1 MATRDEIQSEINGLK
16 NLLAQR
22 DNDALEAI
30 DTLVV
35 GVAECT
41 NILKLPQLIF
51 DTLKDFYETAKAR
64 IELRTKLR
72 ELIEQLE
79 GAEE

>member
-1 MATRDEIQSEINGLK
+1 MTRDEIQTEINGLK

-35 GVAECT
+35 GVDECT

-51 DTLKDFYETAKAR
+51 DTLASFYEASKTR
-64 IELRTKLR
+64 IALRTKLR
-72 ELIEQLE
+72 ELIAELE
-79 GAEE
+79 EAEG